1 MMEDSENNKTNFQ
14 HQLPEKCHKARAL
27 VQSLNR
33 KVGDLSYKLH
43 FGINEYDT
51 KNANKQM

>member
-33 KVGDLSYKLH
+33 KVGGFIIQTALWY
-43 FGINEYDT
+43 
-51 KNANKQM
+51 